1 MHVIS
6 DPKVNCPHFDV
17 FPLLGIPIVMRGD
30 DMAQLIQEAVK
41 LNRLSLREGDVLV
54 VAHTAVSK
62 AEGCVRPIGSI
73 TITERAKQ
81 IGLKNAV
88 DPAKV
93 QLALDESIEV
103 LRESPVLITKTH
115 HGIITDYSA
124 VDRSNAPD
132 GCLITLPRNPDK
144 SAEAIR
150 QSLLKSSHYDIT
162 VIISD
167 THGRPWRRGAV
178 NVAVG
183 IAGMSPYTTNRGKED
198 LYGRP
203 LRSSQVCLADE
214 LAAAAELVMGQA
226 DEGVPVVLI
235 RGVELEEGPG
245 TAKSIMR
252 PEEENL
258 FR

>member
-1 MHVIS
+1 MV
-6 DPKVNCPHFDV
+6 KE
-17 FPLLGIPIVMRGD
+17 GD
-30 DMAQLIQEAVK
+30 NIAQLIQDAVSR
-41 LNRLSLREGDVLV
+41 NRLSLRGGDVLV

-62 AEGCVRPIGSI
+62 AEGCIHLIANI
-73 TITERAKQ
+73 TIGERAKQ
-81 IGLKNAV
+81 IGLRNGV

-103 LRESPVLITKTH
+103 LRESPVLITKTRQ
-115 HGIITDYSA
+115 GIITDYSA

-132 GCLITLPRNPDK
+132 GCLLTLPRDPDK

-150 QSLLKSSHYDIT
+150 RGLLRSSHRHVA

-183 IAGMSPYTTNRGKED
+183 IAGMSPYTTNRGKLD
-198 LYGRP
+198 LHGRP

-235 RGVELEEGPG
+235 RGVELETGPG
-245 TAKSIMR
+245 DAKSITR
-252 PEEENL
+252 SDEENL